1 MSVIVD
7 NLTNAADQLT
17 ILILEDG
24 TTVSLELLY
33 NGVTQRWIANVTY
46 GTTTINGLGLCCHP
60 NILRQWRNILP
71 FGLSVVTADQ
81 TDPFNINDFSSGR
94 VLLYLLTAADVLAV
108 EATLFG
114 AP

>member
-1 MSVIVD
+1 MTRVD
-7 NLTNAADQLT
+7 NLTSFADQRT

-24 TTVSLELLY
+24 TTASLELVY
-33 NGVTQRWIANVTY
+33 HGVTQRWVANIVY
-46 GTTTINGLGLCCHP
+46 GGVTINGLGLCCHP
-60 NILRQWRNILP
+60 NILRQWRNLLP
-71 FGLSVVTADQ
+71 FGLSVVTDDQ

-94 VLLYLLTAADVLAV
+94 VDLFLLTVADVAAV